1 MIPNETLLPRQG
13 ILAIAT
19 FRPLS
24 GMEEECLSV
33 LKTLYEVIRRKKY
46 GRDLL
51 LRDVQDGSW
60 IGVRFWASEAARRE
74 AQEDPEVFR
83 LWERLGQLCTV
94 ERVREHLEKI
104 EID

>member
-1 MIPNETLLPRQG
+1 MIPNDLSLPRHG
-13 ILAIAT
+13 ILAIIT

-24 GMEEECLSV
+24 GMEEECLST
-33 LKTLYEVIRRKKY
+33 LRSLYEVIRRKKY

-51 LRDVQDGSW
+51 LLDVQDGSW
-60 IGVRFWASEAARRE
+60 IGVRFWASEEARRE

-83 LWERLGQLCTV
+83 LWERLGHLCTV